1 MINTVVLTGRP
12 VKEIE
17 LKTLESGTKVAG
29 FTLAV
34 NRSFKDRNG
43 DYPTDFINIQTFEKT
58 AEFVSNYVKKG
69 ELVGVEGRLQQ
80 RVFQNKDGVNV
91 YVIEVVA
98 NQITLLTPKGS
109 SEVEPK
115 LFSEPAKEVVKDKD
129 WANAEYKKRTKGVNS
144 VVKREEIKKQIEL
157 EMDDNLPF

>member
-17 LKTLESGTKVAG
+17 LKTLESGTKIAG

-34 NRSFKDRNG
+34 NRSFKSSNG
-43 DYPTDFINIQTFEKT
+43 EYLTDFINIQTFDKT

-69 ELVGVEGRLQQ
+69 ELIGIEGRLQQ
-80 RVFQNKDGVNV
+80 RVYEKDGQNV
-91 YVIEVVA
+91 YIIEVVA

-109 SEVEPK
+109 SDAV
-115 LFSEPAKEVVKDKD
+115 AKEVVKDRD
-129 WANAEYKKRTKGVNS
+129 WANAEYKKRTDGVQS
-144 VVKREEIKKQIEL
+144 AAKKAEIRKQIEL
-157 EMDDNLPF
+157 EMDEHLPF

>member
-17 LKTLESGTKVAG
+17 LKTLSTGTKVAG

-34 NRSFKDRNG
+34 NRSFKDANG
-43 DYPTDFINIQTFEKT
+43 DYPTDFINVQTFEKT
-58 AEFVSNYVKKG
+58 AEFVSKYVKKG
-69 ELVGVEGRLQQ
+69 ELVGIEGRLQQ

-91 YVIEVVA
+91 YIIEVVA

-109 SEVEPK
+109 SESAAPK
-115 LFSEPAKEVVKDKD
+115 VVKDRD
-129 WANAEYKKRTKGVNS
+129 WANAEYKKRTDGISDAAK
-144 VVKREEIKKQIEL
+144 KEEIRKQIEQ

>member
-17 LKTLESGTKVAG
+17 LKTLSTGTKVAG

-34 NRSFKDRNG
+34 NRSFKDANG
-43 DYPTDFINIQTFEKT
+43 DYPTDFITIQTFEKT
-58 AEFVSNYVKKG
+58 AEFVAKYAKKG
-69 ELVGVEGRLQQ
+69 ELIGVEGRLQQ
-80 RVFQNKDGVNV
+80 RVFENKEGVNV

-109 SEVEPK
+109 SESV
-115 LFSEPAKEVVKDKD
+115 AKEVVKDKE
-129 WANAEYKKRTKGVNS
+129 WANAEYKKRTDGVAS
-144 VVKREEIKKQIEL
+144 AAKKAEIKKQIEL
-157 EMDDNLPF
+157 EMEENLPF

>member
-17 LKTLESGTKVAG
+17 LKTLSTGTKVAG

-34 NRSFKDRNG
+34 NRSFKDASG
-43 DYPTDFINIQTFEKT
+43 EYPTDFINVQTFEKT

-69 ELVGVEGRLQQ
+69 ELVGIEGRLQQ
-80 RVFQNKDGVNV
+80 RVFQNKEGVNV
-91 YVIEVVA
+91 YIIEVVA

-109 SEVEPK
+109 SESVD
-115 LFSEPAKEVVKDKD
+115 KEVVKNRD
-129 WANAEYKKRTKGVNS
+129 WANAEYKKRTYGVTS
-144 VVKREEIKKQIEL
+144 EAKKEEIKKQIEL
-157 EMDDNLPF
+157 EMNDNLPF

>member
-17 LKTLESGTKVAG
+17 LKTLSTGTKVAG

-34 NRSFKDRNG
+34 NRSFKDANG
-43 DYPTDFINIQTFEKT
+43 DYPTDFINVQTFEKT
-58 AEFVSNYVKKG
+58 AEFVSKYVKKG
-69 ELVGVEGRLQQ
+69 ELVGIEGRLQQ

-109 SEVEPK
+109 SESVEPK
-115 LFSEPAKEVVKDKD
+115 VVKDRD
-129 WANAEYKKRTKGVNS
+129 WANAEYKKRTDGVQS
-144 VVKREEIKKQIEL
+144 AAKKAEIKKQIEQ
-157 EMDDNLPF
+157 EMEDNLPF

>member
-17 LKTLESGTKVAG
+17 LKTLESGTKIAG

-34 NRSFKDRNG
+34 NRSFKSSNG
-43 DYPTDFINIQTFEKT
+43 EYLTDFINIQTFDKT

-69 ELVGVEGRLQQ
+69 ELIGIEGRLQQ
-80 RVFQNKDGVNV
+80 RVYEKDGQNV
-91 YVIEVVA
+91 YIIEVVA

-109 SEVEPK
+109 SDAV
-115 LFSEPAKEVVKDKD
+115 AKEVVKDRD
-129 WANAEYKKRTKGVNS
+129 WANAEYKKRTEGKS
-144 VVKREEIKKQIEL
+144 YTAAKLAEIKKQIEQ